1 MSLTEPRSLAGDDL
15 DVGALSP
22 RGPEEVAPD
31 AAEPVDAHPNGHCE
45 AASLEFANAAY
56 PITSARAPASSDRC
70 RYDPR
75 RWRTAAASTPS
86 RLPNPLGA
94 NWSPTADR
102 LRWALVA
109 VGALL
114 RLREYAANRSLW
126 RDEASLVY
134 NVLHRG
140 WLGFDHPLD
149 FNQGTPPGFFVI
161 EHAVASIFGSTELA
175 LRAPALL
182 ASVLALVVMAV
193 LVRRELD
200 ATTGLVAL
208 ALFAGATA
216 LIEYGNEVKQYSL
229 DVLVALLIALV
240 VSYAWRAHLDR
251 RWCIVLG
258 ATGASAVWFAHIT
271 PFVLVAAG
279 ATLAWVPLRQR
290 DLAVLRRLALVGSA
304 WFASWLVLYLWL
316 LRNLGDSSFL
326 RTYWQDAFLPIP
338 PHDSQGLERWHA
350 VLSSTSTLVTGRSA
364 VDLLVAVVAVIG
376 VVRLARQ
383 QKGVLAM
390 AVGPWIAV
398 VVASAFELYPAA
410 ERMVL
415 FVVPGLAV
423 LLGAGVADVVGRLRR
438 TAPLLATAVA
448 VIFVLLCSAAGLGRL
463 ATTTTIEEQRP
474 LITTLGEDALP
485 GDAAYVTE
493 TAEPAFDYY
502 ADQVD
507 LDLDPV
513 VIGRAPFTDADAIE
527 AELAPLRGRPRVWIV
542 TSAFWRPE
550 GDLSPALTT
559 ALDRMGG
566 VRLEQHDG
574 PEPRSCST
582 TSRTR
587 PPDHGH

>member
-1 MSLTEPRSLAGDDL
+1 MEDRGGIDTEH
-15 DVGALSP
+15 
-22 RGPEEVAPD
+22 
-31 AAEPVDAHPNGHCE
+31 AAEPV
-45 AASLEFANAAY
+45 AAKW
-56 PITSARAPASSDRC
+56 SS
-70 RYDPR
+70 
-75 RWRTAAASTPS
+75 
-86 RLPNPLGA
+86 
-94 NWSPTADR
+94 TADR

-126 RDEASLVY
+126 RDEASLVH

-161 EHAVASIFGSTELA
+161 EHAVVSLFGSTELV

-200 ATTGLVAL
+200 PTTGLVAL

-216 LIEYGNEVKQYSL
+216 LVEYGNEVKQYSL

-240 VSYAWRAHLDR
+240 VSCAWRAHLDR
-251 RWCIVLG
+251 RWCVVLG
-258 ATGASAVWFAHIT
+258 ATGAAAVWFAHIT

-279 ATLAWVPLRQR
+279 LTLAWEPLRSR
-290 DLAVLRRLALVGSA
+290 DLAVLRRLALVGTA

-326 RTYWQDAFLPIP
+326 RDYWHDAFLPIP
-338 PHDSQGLERWHA
+338 PSDGRGLERWHT
-350 VLSSTSTLVTGRSA
+350 VLSSTSTLLTGRSA
-364 VDLLVAVVAVIG
+364 VDLLVAVVAVVG
-376 VVRLARQ
+376 VVRLARR
-383 QKGVLAM
+383 QKGILAM
-390 AVGPWIAV
+390 TVGPWIAV

-415 FVVPGLAV
+415 FVVPGLTV
-423 LLGAGVADVVGRLRR
+423 LLGAGVAEIVGRLRR
-438 TAPLLATAVA
+438 TAPMLATAVA
-448 VIFVLLCSAAGLGRL
+448 VIFVLLCSTAGLGRL
-463 ATTTTIEEQRP
+463 TSTTTIEEQRP
-474 LITTLGEDALP
+474 LIAAMAETTQP

-502 ADQVD
+502 ADQED
-507 LDLDPV
+507 LHLDPV
-513 VIGRAPFTDADAIE
+513 VIGRAPFDDVEAIE
-527 AELAPLRGRPRVWIV
+527 AELALLQGRPRVWV
-542 TSAFWRPE
+542 VASAFWRPE
-550 GDLSPALTT
+550 GDIDPALTT

-566 VRLEQHDG
+566 VRLEQLDG
-574 PEPRSCST
+574 PGATVMLYDLSNPAA
-582 TSRTR
+582 
-587 PPDHGH
+587 